1 MSKGLSICKQAI
13 NCTALSKVTGFS
25 FTGQQPDGTSRFLVF
40 SLGATRVSG
49 SKTYSVTTNSATG
62 DTITVSGVKFTAVAS
77 GATTLQFNV
86 GSSLT
91 ATAANIV
98 TAINANT
105 SLSALFTATSTNGDI
120 TITEK
125 NAGYGNTPTDFTVTG
140 SIKISTSST
149 VTSVPEWFK
158 LNIASGVATMS
169 MVTTQDLTVDSVL
182 AEGNTV
188 TELSSVT
195 SIPEFAGK
203 GVYYAVAFSAPSS
216 SLTQNLM
223 PTLGIS
229 IVGSTGSDT
238 FSYTETSAEYSLSNG
253 DEVEVVSVTAETAV
267 TGRAS
272 VVVTASLKQN
282 GVWTEFMSLT
292 SIKNLKASAVKYKAI
307 HTVSVINGDDSSKVK
322 SVSITYCSGSDVVS
336 GDSAELITVTE
347 EYNNGL
353 SFVQCLVKHKALID
367 AQIKAYA
374 SFRSKP
380 TTSTKVSIA
389 TGTGETQTVV
399 LPVTGVNHN
408 TLRLYANDVEM
419 FDFGFNTETDSVT
432 FTADKGAA
440 ITMSCESGWES
451 ESWNEM
457 TNQGTQSYSDDTG
470 VYATKFTYA
479 LPSGTTGKTV
489 SNVKIV
495 LYRPTGVAT
504 NVSLGKATGNRQFI
518 LLPHKM
524 QKETMTC
531 TGSWSYNED
540 EQILTVIADKDVEI
554 SYSGNWVAETAE
566 VKGLTVGWA
575 E

>member
-169 MVTTQDLTVDSVL
+169 MVATQDLTVDSVL

-203 GVYYAVAFSAPSS
+203 SVYY
-216 SLTQNLM
+216 
-223 PTLGIS
+223 
-229 IVGSTGSDT
+229 
-238 FSYTETSAEYSLSNG
+238 E
-253 DEVEVVSVTAETAV
+253 
-267 TGRAS
+267 
-272 VVVTASLKQN
+272 
-282 GVWTEFMSLT
+282 
-292 SIKNLKASAVKYKAI
+292 
-307 HTVSVINGDDSSKVK
+307 
-322 SVSITYCSGSDVVS
+322 
-336 GDSAELITVTE
+336 
-347 EYNNGL
+347 
-353 SFVQCLVKHKALID
+353 
-367 AQIKAYA
+367 
-374 SFRSKP
+374 
-380 TTSTKVSIA
+380 
-389 TGTGETQTVV
+389 GE
-399 LPVTGVNHN
+399 G
-408 TLRLYANDVEM
+408 
-419 FDFGFNTETDSVT
+419 
-432 FTADKGAA
+432 
-440 ITMSCESGWES
+440 
-451 ESWNEM
+451 
-457 TNQGTQSYSDDTG
+457 
-470 VYATKFTYA
+470 
-479 LPSGTTGKTV
+479 
-489 SNVKIV
+489 
-495 LYRPTGVAT
+495 
-504 NVSLGKATGNRQFI
+504 
-518 LLPHKM
+518 
-524 QKETMTC
+524 
-531 TGSWSYNED
+531 
-540 EQILTVIADKDVEI
+540 
-554 SYSGNWVAETAE
+554 
-566 VKGLTVGWA
+566 
-575 E
+575 